1 MGAGYLA
8 QAVSVTTVTGVSSCD
23 IGPGG
28 VGSAAAWSC
37 RSKSIGSW
45 RGRMEGNDSV
55 KEVKQHI

>member
-1 MGAGYLA
+1 M
-8 QAVSVTTVTGVSSCD
+8 TTVTGVSSCD

-28 VGSAAAWSC
+28 VGTAAAWSC

-55 KEVKQHI
+55 KEVNQHI